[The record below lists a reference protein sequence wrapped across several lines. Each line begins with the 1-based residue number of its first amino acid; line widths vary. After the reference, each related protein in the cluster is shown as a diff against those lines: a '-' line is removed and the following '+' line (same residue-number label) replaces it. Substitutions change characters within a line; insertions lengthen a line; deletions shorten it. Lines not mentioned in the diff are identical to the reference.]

1 LVLAGVL
8 LVQQATAGIVATK
21 RTASIREAVGM
32 HHFMQGQLQ
41 NPERLGTAT
50 YEQLSRLVEL
60 AGAQAAQ
67 YLVIVEGPAS
77 VLSSSSGIGL
87 DSVPPELR
95 QQVTGRDGMYIAAT
109 QVVISREEAG
119 QPGVV
124 VGTTL
129 ITSAGER
136 FPVYYV
142 FPMTSEVTTLRD
154 IQRAVYT
161 TGAALLLGLTAASS
175 TEMEPETPDPVVT
188 TMDSQRQFVAGG
200 GDLGGTMRLGAYP
213 ATLVP
218 GSIVA
223 DAYGATDVSERH
235 RHRFEVNNAYRER
248 LAAVGLHVTGT
259 SPDGH
264 LTEFVEL
271 DRDLHPYFVATQ
283 AHPELKSRPTRAHP
297 LFVGLIRAA
306 LKNRRDVYASHRLE
320 KSESAGADENDENEE
335 RANR

>member
-1 LVLAGVL
+1 
-8 LVQQATAGIVATK
+8 
-21 RTASIREAVGM
+21 
-32 HHFMQGQLQ
+32 
-41 NPERLGTAT
+41 
-50 YEQLSRLVEL
+50 
-60 AGAQAAQ
+60 
-67 YLVIVEGPAS
+67 
-77 VLSSSSGIGL
+77 
-87 DSVPPELR
+87 
-95 QQVTGRDGMYIAAT
+95 
-109 QVVISREEAG
+109 
-119 QPGVV
+119 
-124 VGTTL
+124 
-129 ITSAGER
+129 
-136 FPVYYV
+136 
-142 FPMTSEVTTLRD
+142 
-154 IQRAVYT
+154 
-161 TGAALLLGLTAASS
+161 
-175 TEMEPETPDPVVT
+175 METETPDPVVT